1 MAIFSRNFKW
11 SSELRD
17 KVLNVYPSKVESKL
31 GDVARI
37 VGGAGAV
44 RSDIREKAVLVSN
57 IEYLRADSSAHCS
70 ETGSIQE
77 KSKWRGGVKV
87 MQKVKSVF
95 GSLNSSMRIER
106 GRGSSMDEEGNG
118 NGSDEDDNV
127 ESQMDSSFFSA
138 MPLPAQIDDNGL
150 LAGAD
155 TGSSNVD
162 IAADVARPEVLLS
175 ESGVPI
181 FHSYL
186 IAYLVH

>member
-37 VGGAGAV
+37 VGGAGAF

-70 ETGSIQE
+70 ETGSSQE
-77 KSKWRGGVKV
+77 KSKWRGGMKV

-95 GSLNSSMRIER
+95 GSLNSSTRIER

-118 NGSDEDDNV
+118 NGNGSDEEDNA

-138 MPLPAQIDDNGL
+138 MPLPTQIDDNGL
-150 LAGAD
+150 LAGAH
-155 TGSSNVD
+155 TSSSNVD
-162 IAADVARPEVLLS
+162 IAADVARPEVLLYCCLRV
-175 ESGVPI
+175 ECQI
-181 FHSYL
+181 FIH
-186 IAYLVH
+186 I